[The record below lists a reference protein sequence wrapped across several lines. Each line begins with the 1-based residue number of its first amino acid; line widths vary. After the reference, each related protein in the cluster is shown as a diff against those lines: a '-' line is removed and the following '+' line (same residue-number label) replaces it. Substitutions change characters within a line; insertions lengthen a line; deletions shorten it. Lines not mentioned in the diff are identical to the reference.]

1 MAEKRYY
8 WIKLKTD
15 FFNQD
20 AIDFLMD
27 QENGC
32 EYVVLYQMLCLQT
45 ANNNGKMATEIGEV
59 IAPFD
64 IKKIV
69 RDTKYF
75 DVDTVIVALEL
86 FTQLGL
92 IYRQEDNVL
101 QIANFDELV
110 GSECASAHRVRKH
123 RALQSNEK
131 ALHSNKNVTQE
142 IEKEK
147 ELELDSSKRKN
158 NKKKIKN
165 TQNQQLVK
173 EFEEIWKLYPNK
185 KGKSPALAK
194 YIKARQDGVEF
205 ETVKSGVE
213 KYAEHCKT
221 IKDKKYIK
229 HGSTWFNQKCWDD
242 EYEVKEKF
250 KPNWN
255 PEDLDF
261 GIKTRNDEE

>member
-92 IYRQEDNVL
+92 IYRQEDKVL

-131 ALHSNKNVTQE
+131 ALPSNKNVTQE
-142 IEKEK
+142 IEIEK
-147 ELELDSSKRKN
+147 ELDLDLDSSKRKN

-173 EFEEIWKLYPNK
+173 EFEEIWKLYPRK
-185 KGKSPALAK
+185 VGKSPALQK
-194 YIKARQDGVEF
+194 YIKARQEGVE
-205 ETVKSGVE
+205 
-213 KYAEHCKT
+213 YKT
-221 IKDKKYIK
+221 IKDGVERYAEFVKGKDEKYIR
-229 HGSTWFNQKCWDD
+229 HGKTWFNQKGWDD
-242 EYEVKEKF
+242 EY
-250 KPNWN
+250 N
-255 PEDLDF
+255 
-261 GIKTRNDEE
+261 IKRKTKQEIKDEEELF

>member
-92 IYRQEDNVL
+92 IYRQEDKVL

-131 ALHSNKNVTQE
+131 ALPSNKNVTQE
-142 IEKEK
+142 IEIEK
-147 ELELDSSKRKN
+147 ELDLDLDSSKRKN

-173 EFEEIWKLYPNK
+173 EFEEIWKLYPRK
-185 KGKSPALAK
+185 VGKSPALQK
-194 YIKARQDGVEF
+194 YIKARQEGVE
-205 ETVKSGVE
+205 
-213 KYAEHCKT
+213 YKT
-221 IKDKKYIK
+221 IKDGVKRYAEFVKGKDEKYIR
-229 HGSTWFNQKCWDD
+229 HGKTWFNQKGWDD
-242 EYEVKEKF
+242 EY
-250 KPNWN
+250 N
-255 PEDLDF
+255 
-261 GIKTRNDEE
+261 IKRKTKQEIKDEEELF

>member
-92 IYRQEDNVL
+92 IYRQEDKVL

-131 ALHSNKNVTQE
+131 ALPSNKNVTQE
-142 IEKEK
+142 IEIEK
-147 ELELDSSKRKN
+147 ELELDLDLDSSKRKN

-173 EFEEIWKLYPNK
+173 EFEQIWKLYPRK
-185 KGKSPALAK
+185 VGKSPALQK
-194 YIKARQDGVEF
+194 YIKARQEGVE
-205 ETVKSGVE
+205 
-213 KYAEHCKT
+213 YKT
-221 IKDKKYIK
+221 IKDGVERYAEFVKGKDEKYIR
-229 HGSTWFNQKCWDD
+229 HGKTWFNQKGWDD
-242 EYEVKEKF
+242 EY
-250 KPNWN
+250 N
-255 PEDLDF
+255 
-261 GIKTRNDEE
+261 IKRKTKQEIKDEEELF

>member
-92 IYRQEDNVL
+92 IYRQEDKVL

-131 ALHSNKNVTQE
+131 ALPSNKNVTQE
-142 IEKEK
+142 IEIEK
-147 ELELDSSKRKN
+147 ELELDLDSSKRKN

-173 EFEEIWKLYPNK
+173 EFEEIWKLYPRK
-185 KGKSPALAK
+185 VGKSPALQK
-194 YIKARQDGVEF
+194 YIKARQEGVE
-205 ETVKSGVE
+205 
-213 KYAEHCKT
+213 YKT
-221 IKDKKYIK
+221 IKDGVERYAEFVKGKDEKYIR
-229 HGSTWFNQKCWDD
+229 HGKTWFNQKGWDD
-242 EYEVKEKF
+242 EY
-250 KPNWN
+250 N
-255 PEDLDF
+255 
-261 GIKTRNDEE
+261 IKRKTKQEIKDEEELF